1 MGYLRFRR
9 SIRIAPGIHLNVG
22 KRGISTSVGVRG
34 FHETLHISGARRT
47 SIGIPGTG
55 LSYISQTSGRGRPR
69 SSTARRSTSQ
79 SVPRAIGAAAAAS
92 LDPAAVLPRPGLF
105 ASGAEKHYHAGL
117 IAYLHG
123 DHAAALPLFEQ
134 ACAED
139 PQAASAQLF
148 AGICALQAEDRDRAI
163 HHLEAVVQAPAAL
176 PDSLAA
182 RYLPGNLVSATI
194 AVAITPLVRAQVP
207 WNRAGAVLVLAEL
220 YQSDDRLEE
229 AIGLVQQLHV
239 AEPDDPVVRLSLAD
253 LLGAEGDFEGVVEI
267 AAAAQNTDDVNL
279 ATIHLRA
286 KALLEL
292 DHRIAAFETYRL
304 ALARS
309 AGRSPE
315 LLKAIRYD
323 RALAY
328 EQTGQSAKAHADLER
343 LFALDPDYLDV
354 KVRLARL
361 APADSEADQPERS

>member
-9 SIRIAPGIHLNVG
+9 SIRIAPGIRLNVG

-34 FHETLHISGARRT
+34 LHETVHISGAHRT

-55 LSYISQTSGRGRPR
+55 LSYIAQSSARSRPR
-69 SSTARRSTSQ
+69 SSGTSRSVSRPVAEAGSPEPPT
-79 SVPRAIGAAAAAS
+79 PS

-105 ASGAEKHYHAGL
+105 ASSAEKHFHAGL

-123 DHAAALPLFEQ
+123 DTATALPLFEQ
-134 ACAED
+134 TCAED
-139 PQAASAQLF
+139 PQARSAQLF
-148 AGICALQAEDRDRAI
+148 AGICALQSEDRARAI
-163 HHLEAVVQAPAAL
+163 AHLEAVVQAPTAL
-176 PDSLAA
+176 PDTLAA
-182 RYLPGNLVSATI
+182 RYLPGNLAQASI
-194 AVAITPLVRAQVP
+194 AVAITPLIRAQVP
-207 WNRAGAVLVLAEL
+207 WNRAGAVLALAEL
-220 YQSDDRLEE
+220 YQSADRLEE
-229 AIGLVQQLHV
+229 AVGLVQQLHA

-253 LLGAEGDFEGVVEI
+253 LLGAEGDFEGVVEV
-267 AAAAQNTDDVNL
+267 AAAVENTDDVTL

-304 ALARS
+304 ALART

-328 EQTGQSAKAHADLER
+328 QQTGQSAKADADFER

-354 KVRLARL
+354 KVRLAEL
-361 APADSEADQPERS
+361 ARPGSEA